1 MALSVPDS
9 NGVVVV
15 PTLTGLSAP
24 YHDPFSRGAIFG
36 LTRGT
41 SRARVARA
49 TLEGINYRL
58 KDILIAVEKES
69 GVKMQDVRIDGGA
82 SNNNFL
88 DQAAAA
94 AFAGSQNKFA
104 DWCSRKNMAFVN
116 QAQPVYLGFE
126 YFAYGLVEEGIR
138 HLKNLAEYVKSTGA
152 KKVLVLSAQAKYML
166 TALTDKLD
174 IGREFEVIYLPE
186 ILDSI
191 TTEQL
196 SYVYAGSFNLRYL
209 CNADLL
215 NKLIPNDKES
225 FDKESIEFI
234 PLLHADHRINKLTI
248 WQKPVGAE
256 YSIYGIDPRI
266 LKSIREDAAAD
277 IRKSRAEQI
286 IVFEPSAY
294 GILQEEFSDR
304 KVVSYLDCLG

>member
-88 DQAAAA
+88 AQDMADMLDAVVNRPASVEATSLGAAEMAA
-94 AFAGSQNKFA
+94 LAVGFWDIEDMNKALEIDRSFTP
-104 DWCSRKNMAFVN
+104 
-116 QAQPVYLGFE
+116 QIT
-126 YFAYGLVEEGIR
+126 EE
-138 HLKNLAEYVKSTGA
+138 E
-152 KKVLVLSAQAKYML
+152 
-166 TALTDKLD
+166 
-174 IGREFEVIYLPE
+174 REKR
-186 ILDSI
+186 
-191 TTEQL
+191 
-196 SYVYAGSFNLRYL
+196 YA
-209 CNADLL
+209 
-215 NKLIPNDKES
+215 
-225 FDKESIEFI
+225 
-234 PLLHADHRINKLTI
+234 I
-248 WQKPVGAE
+248 WQDAIKR
-256 YSIYGIDPRI
+256 SIGWMKD
-266 LKSIREDAAAD
+266 K
-277 IRKSRAEQI
+277 
-286 IVFEPSAY
+286 
-294 GILQEEFSDR
+294 
-304 KVVSYLDCLG
+304 